1 MRVRELLT
9 ENRTYNQVAVGS
21 KKRLLDQIAQLAA
34 ANCAGLD
41 EQEVFDAL
49 VAREKLGSTGIGEGI
64 AIPHCRLARC
74 DKAVGLLLKL
84 EQAVEF
90 DAVDGRPVDLV
101 FVLLVPEQ
109 NPEQHLKVLSHLAN
123 LFNDDDYR
131 ADLRRAETSH
141 QLFQVA
147 VESEAELRLA
157 S

>member
-1 MRVRELLT
+1 M
-9 ENRTYNQVAVGS
+9 
-21 KKRLLDQIAQLAA
+21 
-34 ANCAGLD
+34 
-41 EQEVFDAL
+41 
-49 VAREKLGSTGIGEGI
+49 
-64 AIPHCRLARC
+64 
-74 DKAVGLLLKL
+74 GLLLKL
-84 EQAVEF
+84 EEAVDF

-109 NPEQHLKVLSHLAN
+109 NPEQHLKTLSHLAS

-131 ADLRRAETSH
+131 SDLRRAHSNA